1 MNKSVY
7 VTDLADS
14 NRIVQG
20 LQHPAMVADND
31 FIIPAWPDALQL
43 VDVVKARF
51 VLDFTSPCQLQPA
64 DFLELGRVLRLA
76 GRQLLDV
83 TDVVAVQQW
92 KALFQPGLSDDPV
105 ARRKFQ
111 KPAPAFVVT
120 MPVMQKKSLTAGSQ
134 LDLEV
139 LFLGTGI
146 PLIHEFLRS
155 LTHLG
160 HLGLV
165 SGKGH
170 YEVAEAYSREAN
182 GSENLVWRQHEPF
195 ETVTCSVLPLTW
207 LFQEERVNGN
217 VTVKFTTPTRLMVDG
232 KPLRKPHFFHVF
244 PFMLRRATSM
254 LYAHG
259 GVEVLNDAS
268 SLFAQVAELKVVESK
283 LCWLDW
289 RPLSGQHGLV
299 VGGFVGEMVLNGY
312 ALEEV
317 YWVLAVAS
325 LFGIGKGSTYGAGG
339 FILSS

>member
-1 MNKSVY
+1 
-7 VTDLADS
+7 
-14 NRIVQG
+14 
-20 LQHPAMVADND
+20 MVAEND
-31 FIIPAWPDALQL
+31 FLIPAWPEALQL

-51 VLDFTSPCQLQPA
+51 VLDFTSSCQVQPS
-64 DFLELGRVLRLA
+64 DFLGIGRVLRLA
-76 GRQLLDV
+76 GRQFLDV

-120 MPVMQKKSLTAGSQ
+120 MPVMDKKSLAAGCR

-155 LTHLG
+155 LIHLG

-165 SGKGH
+165 SGAGH
-170 YEVAEAYSREAN
+170 FEVTEAYSRQAN
-182 GSENLVWRQHEPF
+182 GSESPVWRQPEPL
-195 ETVTCSVLPLTW
+195 ETLTCSVLPLIW
-207 LFQEERVNGN
+207 LFQEERIKSH
-217 VTVKFTTPTRLMVDG
+217 VTVKFTTPTRLMADG
-232 KPLRKPHFFHVF
+232 KPLRKPLFSQVF
-244 PFMLRRATSM
+244 PFMLRRVTSM
-254 LYAHG
+254 LFAHSC
-259 GVEVLNDAS
+259 VEVFDDS
-268 SLFAQVAELKVVESK
+268 SPLFEQVDEVKVVESK

-289 RPLSGQHGLV
+289 RPLSVQQGLV
-299 VGGFVGEMVLNGY
+299 VGGFVGDMVLDGQ

-325 LFGIGKGSTYGAGG
+325 LFGIGKGATYGAGG